1 MVLVVHSQ
9 KGMVLVVHSQMAFM
23 GVSATWDS
31 FKAFWEMWDRN
42 IQCPTATARH
52 HRYRLVD
59 WPVWHCSV
67 SGYINVGC
75 GGKAGYYFSSTC
87 VLVGSLTLFFIDL
100 HRWNLARHKHTRANG
115 TQHLCVSET
124 CPQRRR
130 LSFSQEPDNN
140 DPGGGNMA
148 APVVALGPGIVADPA
163 AGVPLPVELL
173 GGAGNLLLATGD
185 KPELT
190 CISEE
195 GIADMDLP
203 DNLLDDLDYIGDCIT
218 SCNKVMLDYV
228 TCLVITWHH
237 VTT

>member
-1 MVLVVHSQ
+1 M
-9 KGMVLVVHSQMAFM
+9 
-23 GVSATWDS
+23 
-31 FKAFWEMWDRN
+31 
-42 IQCPTATARH
+42 
-52 HRYRLVD
+52 
-59 WPVWHCSV
+59 
-67 SGYINVGC
+67 
-75 GGKAGYYFSSTC
+75 
-87 VLVGSLTLFFIDL
+87 LVGSLTLFFIDL

-140 DPGGGNMA
+140 DPGGGNVA
-148 APVVALGPGIVADPA
+148 ASMVAGTLADPA
-163 AGVPLPVELL
+163 AGVPRPVELL
-173 GGAGNLLLATGD
+173 GGAGNLLLAAGD

-218 SCNKVMLDYV
+218 SCNKVMHMHVVDCV
-228 TCLVITWHH
+228 TCVVTTLHCVITNTLVCDRNTLNIVSGYTV
-237 VTT
+237 VTSVMAVITPLCLQAVDWVGNTVMINELTVATAARFQIK